1 MPPRGPWGHWDAA
14 EKRSYHHGRLKEALI
29 EAARSLVARHGPAGF
44 TLAEAAKLVGVT
56 PAAPYRH
63 FSDRDALMG
72 EVAREGFDIFRTRLE
87 AAWDRGQPDPAEAI
101 QRMGRA
107 YLAFARDEPGYYFTM
122 FGHAQRLASAGG
134 NEAAQ
139 RAFGALALAAA
150 AVLERRNVPDAGA
163 RALAYEIWAL
173 SHGVAT
179 LMLGRH
185 IEAGS
190 AECDPQT
197 LLESGVA
204 AMIEKAVWS
213 ASQNAGAPKENGR
226 R

>member
-1 MPPRGPWGHWDAA
+1 MPPRGPWGNWDSG

-63 FSDRDALMG
+63 FSDRDDLMG
-72 EVAREGFDIFRTRLE
+72 EVAKQGFENFRGRLI
-87 AAWDRGQPDPAEAI
+87 AAWDEGRPDPDSALK
-101 QRMGRA
+101 RLGRA
-107 YLAFARDEPGYYFTM
+107 YLTFARDEPGYYFTM
-122 FGHAQRLASAGG
+122 FGHAQRLASGG
-134 NEAAQ
+134 GHEAAQ
-139 RAFGALALAAA
+139 RAFDSLASAAG
-150 AVLERRNVPDAGA
+150 AVLERRGASRAGA
-163 RALAYEIWAL
+163 RKLAYEIWSL

-185 IEAGS
+185 LQDGS
-190 AECDPQT
+190 AECDPET
-197 LLESGVA
+197 ILESGVA

-213 ASQNAGAPKENGR
+213 GR
-226 R
+226 QTA